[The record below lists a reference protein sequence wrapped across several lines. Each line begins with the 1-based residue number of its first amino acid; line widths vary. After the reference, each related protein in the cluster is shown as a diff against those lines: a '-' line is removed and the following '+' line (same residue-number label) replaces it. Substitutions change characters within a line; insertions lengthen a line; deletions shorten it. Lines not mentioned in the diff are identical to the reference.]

1 MAKRAVAYIDG
12 FNFYYGAVKGEAGLK
27 WLDFQA
33 MCEAMLRG
41 CDLWAVR
48 YYTARVTDRP
58 DDPGQSQRQD
68 VYLRALA
75 TRPKLEIVF
84 GQFKER
90 TRRMPRVGLGPSG
103 RVRFVEV
110 RATEEKG
117 SDVNLATDL
126 LWDALTGEMDVALV
140 VSNDLDLQRPV
151 KRVMAHGVKVVTV
164 NPHRHQGQK
173 PSLVSSD
180 TRKLRLW
187 HLREHQLPEVV
198 VGADGKAIRRPKE
211 WA

>member
-1 MAKRAVAYIDG
+1 MAKRAIAYIDG
-12 FNFYYGAVKGEAGLK
+12 FNFYYGAVKDEPGLK
-27 WLDFQA
+27 WLDFEA

-41 CDLWAVR
+41 CDLRAVR

-58 DDPGQSQRQD
+58 DDPRQSQRQD

-75 TRPKLEIVF
+75 TRPKVEIVY

-90 TRRMPRVGLGPSG
+90 ERWVALAKRGRRG

-110 RATEEKG
+110 RVTEEKG
-117 SDVNLATDL
+117 SDVNLAADL
-126 LWDALTGEMDVALV
+126 LWDALTGVMDVALV

-151 KRVMAHGVKVVTV
+151 QRVMAHGVEVVTV
-164 NPHRHQGQK
+164 NPHRHQGQR

-180 TRKLRLW
+180 TRRLRLW

-198 VGADGKAIRRPKE
+198 VGADGKAISRPKE